1 MWNLIHRRS
10 GGSRP
15 TSRLA
20 QNSGTLCN
28 RVGIEQAAMAEPEV
42 EAAWRAELE
51 RIARLDVKNEEGYK
65 PQIPRSSKNSAAA
78 FYYAAVNSTLWKA
91 TIAHASRNRVSA
103 SRRHGLSRGRSKVV
117 NVTSCQPEAQ
127 YQPGHHVCASQMQPA
142 PARPP
147 IP

>member
-1 MWNLIHRRS
+1 MTESGIACKMKAPDRREFREAAGAAMWNLIHRRR

-65 PQIPRSSKNSAAA
+65 RQIPRSSKNSAAA
-78 FYYAAVNSTLWKA
+78 F
-91 TIAHASRNRVSA
+91 
-103 SRRHGLSRGRSKVV
+103 
-117 NVTSCQPEAQ
+117 
-127 YQPGHHVCASQMQPA
+127 
-142 PARPP
+142 
-147 IP
+147 